1 MTERNEPGPTLDAG
15 FRDAQRRWLAM
26 LGILDRPWL
35 IFGAAPDPTLPGDIV
50 RTHARI
56 DINNSGRAAQ
66 EMGLGPADL
75 TFRKRSKP
83 WAEHQNLHTRGLIW
97 YRNAPL
103 LLIRL
108 ELALKRRQAK
118 VGHLMRMTRGER
130 DTIVDLVAGTQLRGT
145 GSVGKATNGI
155 AAACYGLF
163 VGVPEVVLSGVSLS
177 KNGHSYNQAGK
188 KRLQT
193 DEDRLVLSRIKDA
206 PNLYTTEPDLAAEV
220 GMKLWQESRSSG

>member
-1 MTERNEPGPTLDAG
+1 MTEPKEPGPTLGDG
-15 FRDAQRRWLAM
+15 FREAQRTWLAR

-35 IFGAAPDPTLPGDIV
+35 IFGAAPGPTLPGDIV

-56 DINNSGRAAQ
+56 DINNSGRTAQ
-66 EMGLGPADL
+66 EIGLGPADL

-83 WAEHQNLHTRGLIW
+83 WAEHQDLNTRGLIW

-103 LLIRL
+103 LFVRI
-108 ELALKRRQAK
+108 ELALRRRAK
-118 VGHLMRMTRGER
+118 VEHLMRVTRGER
-130 DTIVDLVAGTQLRGT
+130 DTVVDLVAGTELSAV
-145 GSVGKATNGI
+145 GSRGKATNGI

-177 KNGHSYNQAGK
+177 RNGHSYNQTGR
-188 KRLQT
+188 KRLQA

-206 PNLYTTEPDLAAEV
+206 PNLFTTEADLAAEV
-220 GMKLWQESRSSG
+220 GLKLWQDSHPAG